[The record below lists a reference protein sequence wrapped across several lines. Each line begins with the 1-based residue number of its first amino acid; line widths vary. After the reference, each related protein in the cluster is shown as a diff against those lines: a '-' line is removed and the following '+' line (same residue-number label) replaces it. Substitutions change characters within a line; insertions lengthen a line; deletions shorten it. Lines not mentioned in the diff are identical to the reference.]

1 MNSSWRLLD
10 SEERSPLPELL
21 NEKVEDVSISYK
33 ITFNSGIKLK
43 TISILSLTTSSQPKA
58 FLLPIQLLH

>member
-43 TISILSLTTSSQPKA
+43 TISILSLTASSEPKA